1 MQWML
6 DVGGITVWTGCYS
19 VSHPQTDRQRDRQ
32 TDGQTDRETDNGAA
46 WGPSWVEVHRALVTV
61 LQIVY
66 VSSSNKKHTGTKQ
79 IDTQKDSGRKS
90 ACFVS

>member
-1 MQWML
+1 MDRL
-6 DVGGITVWTGCYS
+6 LFCES
-19 VSHPQTDRQRDRQ
+19 STDRQ
-32 TDGQTDRETDNGAA
+32 TENGAA
-46 WGPSWVEVHRALVTV
+46 WGPSWVEVHRAQVTV

-90 ACFVS
+90 ACFVT